1 MNMSYFKAP
10 VLAWKKVKRLL
21 LLSFLVT
28 TNNVFANDLTVDS
41 VSLSEAIQ
49 RTLAN
54 NPQLT
59 AFKYKQKRLDG
70 ELATAGLK
78 PEYNVSAELENFAG
92 TGDVSGFSDAELT
105 LSISSVVELGD
116 KVSFFHS

>member
-1 MNMSYFKAP
+1 M
-10 VLAWKKVKRLL
+10 
-21 LLSFLVT
+21 T

-92 TGDVSGFSDAELT
+92 TGDVSGR
-105 LSISSVVELGD
+105 G
-116 KVSFFHS
+116 SFNDYF

>member
-49 RTLAN
+49 RTDR
-54 NPQLT
+54 
-59 AFKYKQKRLDG
+59 K
-70 ELATAGLK
+70 
-78 PEYNVSAELENFAG
+78 
-92 TGDVSGFSDAELT
+92 
-105 LSISSVVELGD
+105 SVV
-116 KVSFFHS
+116 

>member
-78 PEYNVSAELENFAG
+78 PEYNAISLAIRF
-92 TGDVSGFSDAELT
+92 
-105 LSISSVVELGD
+105 LSKTSSEKNLCMT
-116 KVSFFHS
+116 KSKSKSK